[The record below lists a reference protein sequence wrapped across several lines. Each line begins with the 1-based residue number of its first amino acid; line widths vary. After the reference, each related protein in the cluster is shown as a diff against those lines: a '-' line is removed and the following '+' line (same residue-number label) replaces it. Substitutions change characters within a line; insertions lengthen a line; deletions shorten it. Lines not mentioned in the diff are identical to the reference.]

1 MNPRRFL
8 AAFLAAGRSTWRAL
22 DELACHR
29 HGRCQSYG
37 MPASTRPAAPPS
49 ARTEKERARL
59 LAALT
64 AAERAKLEGRDG

>member
-1 MNPRRFL
+1 MNPLQFL
-8 AAFLAAGRSTWRAL
+8 AAFLAAGRSAWRAM
-22 DELACHR
+22 DELSCHR
-29 HGRCQSYG
+29 RARCQSYG

-64 AAERAKLEGRDG
+64 PAERAKLERRDG